1 MMMHSPGTRGGD
13 VAGLERLKQL
23 WRQVCASRGTPA
35 PNPEQLAGFMQGLG
49 TPEREKLEFVLSMA
63 ARGREQPGDLSLV
76 SWAAACTRP
85 ALLAQLA
92 AHGLGFTSANL
103 FACGLALKEQGWD
116 MQPRL
121 AQLASHPEDVA
132 ALRAWL
138 PAAEPEEP
146 QAQALALAAS
156 ETLEED
162 ALGEAFYPWPEDDRD
177 DGPPDD
183 HAPGWEVE
191 AMDSVPAAPTS
202 TPLAALPVLPTRFA
216 REQLEP
222 FSDSSVEPS
231 ARRASDES
239 RLRLRLFGKSAA
251 HTLEVTPHR
260 RGGDFMGVHVVSIDS
275 AHALGSSPGTGYA
288 WERKLVLQLTPE
300 EMPGLIATLMGITP
314 SVRFGHHG
322 ADRSKFI
329 EVRRQEGGL
338 VIVTGERALSYSVPV
353 PAGTVYYLL
362 DLFCRA
368 MAMGMGGGMEE
379 DKPGR
384 SVSDVLMLVRS
395 AHGF

>member
-1 MMMHSPGTRGGD
+1 MVPPAGTNKGNG
-13 VAGLERLKQL
+13 AGLMQL

-35 PNPEQLAGFMQGLG
+35 PDPAQLAGFIEGLG
-49 TPEREKLEFVLSMA
+49 ALEQEKLESVLLLA
-63 ARGREQPGDLSLV
+63 TRGREQPGDLSLI
-76 SWAAACTRP
+76 SWAASCTRP
-85 ALLAQLA
+85 ALLGQLQS
-92 AHGLGFTSANL
+92 HGLGFTSAEL
-103 FACGLALKEQGWD
+103 FACGLALREQGWD

-138 PAAEPEEP
+138 PAVEQEEP
-146 QAQALALAAS
+146 QTQALAAPERPQEAAV
-156 ETLEED
+156 D
-162 ALGEAFYPWPEDDRD
+162 EAFYPWLEDDRD
-177 DGPPDD
+177 DGLQGS
-183 HAPGWEVE
+183 HAPDWSSEPMEG
-191 AMDSVPAAPTS
+191 MPAWPAS
-202 TPLAALPVLPTRFA
+202 SSSAGLPALPTR
-216 REQLEP
+216 LERQRP
-222 FSDSSVEPS
+222 ESFFDASNFSGASVEAS
-231 ARRASDES
+231 ARRAPDEG

-260 RGGDFMGVHVVSIDS
+260 RGGDFLGVHVVSIDS
-275 AHALGSSPGTGYA
+275 AHALASGSGYA

-322 ADRSKFI
+322 GDRSKFI

-338 VIVTGERALSYSVPV
+338 VMVTGEKSLSYSVPV
-353 PAGTVYYLL
+353 PTATVYYVL

-368 MAMGMGGGMEE
+368 MAMNRGTEA

-384 SVSDVLMLVRS
+384 SVSDVLMLVKS
-395 AHGF
+395 AYGF

>member
-1 MMMHSPGTRGGD
+1 MVHPSSETNKSNA
-13 VAGLERLKQL
+13 AGQLQLEWLKQL
-23 WRQVCASRGTPA
+23 WNQVCASRGTPV
-35 PNPEQLAGFMQGLG
+35 PTPEGLASFMEGLG
-49 TPEREKLEFVLSMA
+49 APERDKLESVLALA
-63 ARGREQPGDLSLV
+63 ARGREQPGDLSV
-76 SWAAACTRP
+76 ISWAAACTRP
-85 ALLAQLA
+85 ALLGQLQSC
-92 AHGLGFTSANL
+92 GLDFSSAEL
-103 FACGLALKEQGWD
+103 FACGLVLREKGWD
-116 MQPRL
+116 MQMRL

-138 PAAEPEEP
+138 PVAGPVEPEEP
-146 QAQALALAAS
+146 AAQALATPEHLNNSAV
-156 ETLEED
+156 D
-162 ALGEAFYPWPEDDRD
+162 EAFYPWPEGDRD

-183 HAPGWEVE
+183 HAPGWE
-191 AMDSVPAAPTS
+191 AAPMEGMPTWPAS
-202 TPLAALPVLPTRFA
+202 ISSAGQPALPTRFA
-216 REQLEP
+216 RQRPDALAGPVSASNAPDEP
-222 FSDSSVEPS
+222 
-231 ARRASDES
+231 
-239 RLRLRLFGKSAA
+239 RLRLRLYGKSAA
-251 HTLEVTPHR
+251 HTLEVTAHR
-260 RGGDFMGVHVVSIDS
+260 RGGDFLGVHVVSIDS
-275 AHALGSSPGTGYA
+275 APALASGGGYA

-338 VIVTGERALSYSVPV
+338 VIVTGEKSLSYSVPV
-353 PAGTVYYLL
+353 PSGTIYYLL

-368 MAMGMGGGMEE
+368 MAMNRGTEA

>member
-1 MMMHSPGTRGGD
+1 MMNPPIMNRDDS
-13 VAGLERLKQL
+13 AGLQPL

-35 PNPEQLAGFMQGLG
+35 PDPALIAGFMQELG
-49 TPEREKLEFVLSMA
+49 VLEREKLQSVLTLA
-63 ARGREQPGDLSLV
+63 ARGREQSGDLSV
-76 SWAAACTRP
+76 ISWAAGCTRP
-85 ALLAQLA
+85 ALLGQL
-92 AHGLGFTSANL
+92 HSCGLDFTSAGL

-116 MQPRL
+116 MQARL

-138 PAAEPEEP
+138 PDSGPVELDEPP
-146 QAQALALAAS
+146 AQALLAPEHLIDSAV
-156 ETLEED
+156 D
-162 ALGEAFYPWPEDDRD
+162 EAFCPWPEGDRD
-177 DGPPDD
+177 DDPPSD
-183 HAPGWEVE
+183 HAPSWE
-191 AMDSVPAAPTS
+191 AVPMEGMPAWPAS
-202 TPLAALPVLPTRFA
+202 ISLADQPALPTRFA
-216 REQLEP
+216 RQRPDALTGPVSASNAPDEP
-222 FSDSSVEPS
+222 
-231 ARRASDES
+231 
-239 RLRLRLFGKSAA
+239 RLRLRLYGKSAA

-260 RGGDFMGVHVVSIDS
+260 RGGDFLGVHVVSIDS
-275 AHALGSSPGTGYA
+275 AHALGTGEGYD
-288 WERKLVLQLTPE
+288 WSRKLVLQLTPE

-338 VIVTGERALSYSVPV
+338 VIVTSEKSLSYSVPV
-353 PAGTVYYLL
+353 PSDTIYYLL

-368 MAMGMGGGMEE
+368 MAMNRGTEA

-384 SVSDVLMLVRS
+384 SISDVLMLVRS